1 MKVKGLDKVIMY
13 HLGSLFDAANEN
25 ASNVQPFHRQ
35 LLGLPA
41 CTEEAVHAFAAKEV
55 SKRLAELEV
64 KDPVGY
70 KTMGF
75 AKFEDADSFALAVPG
90 TKAFMLTAEKRE
102 RVLPGI
108 SVRNAVVKRM
118 AALQAKEIEGWTPT
132 RKDWAEMKDEV
143 EAEMLAT
150 APIRPTRYSVVVSVP
165 YVFVF
170 TSSMKTAE
178 DIHGVIRKAFGTWP
192 V

>member
-150 APIRPTRYSVVVSVP
+150 APIRPTRYSVVVACRMCSCSP
-165 YVFVF
+165 
-170 TSSMKTAE
+170 A
-178 DIHGVIRKAFGTWP
+178 A
-192 V
+192 